1 MKRMKKILMMFLSVV
16 MILSSSLTAYAAEG
30 NSFGDVKESDWYY
43 PYTKFV
49 VDNGL
54 MVGKGNTAEGKIIFD
69 PATTMTRAEFV
80 QVLYNM
86 VDKPDVTYTTRFVD
100 IPNPAVDKNAWYS
113 KAVLWAAEQG
123 IVSGKPDG
131 SFGKAECIT
140 REQMAQMLM
149 KYAKFLGYSTYQDAN
164 LYGYEDDE
172 KISNWAVEAMKWAV
186 GAGIMSGTTNNE
198 LLPTNSTIRAE
209 AATMLKNFVDAYQIK
224 IHKHTYAERI
234 VVQPT
239 CVENGKK
246 EIYCS
251 NCQKVTDTEILP
263 ANGSHTLTD
272 MYVNGSCFVRSCCFC
287 GGEKSFNLASGSVD
301 EMLGYINAARANV
314 GYDPLT
320 IDWGMCSAAQARA
333 NQIVSD
339 YSHNG
344 NNTGYA
350 ENINMALSVSDCYYS
365 WAGSSG
371 HYANMVGG
379 GYTRFGFAWAS
390 GPDAVYFVAL
400 FD

>member
-1 MKRMKKILMMFLSVV
+1 MKRMKKTLMMLLSVV
-16 MILSSSLTAYAAEG
+16 MILSSSFTTQAVEG
-30 NSFGDVKESDWYY
+30 NPFGDVKESDWYY
-43 PYTKFV
+43 PYAKFV
-49 VDNGL
+49 VDNSL
-54 MVGKGNTAEGKIIFD
+54 MVGKGNTADGKIRFD

-86 VDKPDVTYTTRFVD
+86 EGKPEVTYTNRFTD

-113 KAVLWAAEQG
+113 KAVIWAAEQG

-149 KYAKFLGYSTYQDAN
+149 KYARVLGYETKQYAS
-164 LYGYEDDE
+164 LLGFEDDE
-172 KISNWAVEAMKWAV
+172 KISDWAVTAMEWAV

-209 AATMLKNFVDAYQIK
+209 AATMLKGFVDAYQIK

-239 CVENGKK
+239 CVANGKK
-246 EIYCS
+246 ETYCS
-251 NCQKVTDTEILP
+251 ICGHIKSTEDIP
-263 ANGSHTLTD
+263 ANGQHL
-272 MYVNGSCFVRSCCFC
+272 YEQIQVGPCCVQTYCAC
-287 GGEKSFNLASGSVD
+287 GYSSYALVSGSVD
-301 EMLGYINAARANV
+301 EMLGYINAERANT
-314 GYDPLT
+314 GREPLT
-320 IDWGMCSAAQARA
+320 IDYGMCSAAQNRA

-371 HYANMVGG
+371 HYSNMIGF
-379 GYTRFGFAWAS
+379 GYTRMGFAWAS

>member
-1 MKRMKKILMMFLSVV
+1 MKRMKKILMMFLSVI
-16 MILSSSLTAYAAEG
+16 MILGSSFTTLAVEG
-30 NSFGDVKESDWYY
+30 KPFGDVKESDWYY
-43 PYTKFV
+43 PYAKFV

-86 VDKPDVTYTTRFVD
+86 EGKPEVTYTNRFTD

-149 KYAKFLGYSTYQDAN
+149 KYAKVLGYSTYQDAN

-239 CVENGKK
+239 CVANGKK
-246 EIYCS
+246 ETYCS
-251 NCQKVTDTEILP
+251 ICGHIKSTEDIP
-263 ANGSHTLTD
+263 TNGEHLWSSLQVGPCCVQTGCLSCGERYCTLT
-272 MYVNGSCFVRSCCFC
+272 
-287 GGEKSFNLASGSVD
+287 SGSVD
-301 EMLGYINAARANV
+301 EMLGYINAERANA
-314 GYDPLT
+314 GSDALT
-320 IDWGMCSAAQARA
+320 IDYGMCSAAQNRA

-365 WAGSSG
+365 WSGSSG
-371 HYANMVGG
+371 HRANMLGR
-379 GYTRFGFAWAS
+379 GYTRMGFAWAS